1 VLGGWVYKLGEAGL
15 KESVKMVKNYLLFTT
30 PTCPSC
36 PPVKNFLKEL
46 EQKGHL
52 LGEHIDVTQGN
63 GYEKAIIFSISK
75 APTVV
80 FFDENQ
86 QEIGRA
92 NNISEIKS
100 IVYDY

>member
-1 VLGGWVYKLGEAGL
+1 
-15 KESVKMVKNYLLFTT
+15 MVKNYLLFTT

-36 PPVKNFLKEL
+36 PPVKSFLKEL
-46 EQKGHL
+46 EQKGQL
-52 LGEHIDVTQGN
+52 AGEHIDVTGDN
-63 GYEKAIIFSISK
+63 GYEKAINFNISK

-80 FFDENQ
+80 FFDEKQ
-86 QEIGRA
+86 REIGRA

>member
-1 VLGGWVYKLGEAGL
+1 
-15 KESVKMVKNYLLFTT
+15 MVKNYLLFVT

-36 PPVKNFLKEL
+36 PPVKTFLKEL
-46 EQKGHL
+46 EQKGQVT
-52 LGEHIDVTQGN
+52 GEQVDVTNDN
-63 GYEKAIIFSISK
+63 GYERAINFNISK

-92 NNISEIKS
+92 NNVNEIKS
-100 IVYDY
+100 IIYDY